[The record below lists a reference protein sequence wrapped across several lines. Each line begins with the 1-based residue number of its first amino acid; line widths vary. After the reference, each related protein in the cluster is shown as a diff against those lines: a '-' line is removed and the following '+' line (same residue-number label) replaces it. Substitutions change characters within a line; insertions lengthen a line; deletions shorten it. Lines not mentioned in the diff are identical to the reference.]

1 MPPQGMEGQMMP
13 PNPQEQMAPPQ
24 GPPQGGEGAPPTQLP
39 PELQQILMSLPENV
53 KKYIL
58 SLPVEQQIV
67 ELQKVAQGQMQA
79 TQNSPNQMMQQQMNE
94 PPQGQ
99 MPMGKYGGRFQTG
112 GYKGIADAYKSTVDN
127 TTMKRYEYPG
137 AWANKFSKKKSTF
150 PNRLGIKP
158 SIADLDD
165 PLVKLYQGNIKPI
178 KNHIIKPSLKQP
190 VGNGKFEIGGGLGD
204 YSQRL
209 NNSINSFKSKGFV
222 TNASEIPNWKKT
234 QTFYNK
240 LNTNQQSN
248 PNVAPQTLVVQPT
261 NNPTVQPTNTTSV
274 PKIGDA
280 VKMDGI
286 TRTIIKYGNDLGYTD
301 DNKVFHK
308 LNIAATTPVTAGK
321 NVVGNI
327 GFNDVSTAQSNAAQ
341 GNVPLSPSNTSNTRY
356 AIPTTANP
364 NTVAANPNTSQSN
377 GVTPRPKVAAKPST
391 NTGNTYSGSN
401 NMNTA
406 PTSQSNKPSNTYD
419 RQYTP
424 SDTYL
429 NEQIAK
435 SKIQKQSV
443 DPQSANPN
451 LPQNAPKV
459 IVSQNTRDK
468 SSKHYE
474 NRINSAL
481 QSLQNADKTASNYER
496 MLQAGQLPDRNIA
509 QKKLKEFQRQKQIAY
524 DNYNKLL
531 QDYETMQQY
540 EVKQYGGK
548 LYKSGGYIDDR
559 EVEPIRKDY
568 IQYGKNAGKARYKVD
583 KLDNQLDNIN
593 KRQERREDRGREGK
607 FLYRVGQRRFNKKDT
622 KKNAWENRMD
632 TNAYNREIAAQDMQK
647 GSGFVVAPLQPRSVQ
662 YNSPTTT
669 PQALIPSKYSNNSS
683 VVVPNSAQTNTVAP
697 RVTTSPN
704 SGSGL
709 ARGGTQAVADYQKML
724 NEKHGTNLKIDGAW
738 GPKTQ
743 AAYENFIKGSGKSSG
758 NNSGGGS
765 GNSVTAPV
773 TSQPAGPQNQQ
784 PATGPREQSYLE
796 KEAREAAGGVG
807 KVLSKVASYVDPGSW
822 ASWGLEKAGVSKKWA
837 DRIGTGVSI
846 GSMFIPGL
854 GIASGFSKAGKV
866 IGGAS
871 QLASK
876 FSKAERAMASAAKA
890 SDKLISAGKVVT
902 PTVAARLTTATKN
915 LKDTKDLISKGVTHG
930 SYLGDKASKTYAGAK
945 NLAKQGIGV
954 GVPLN
959 SLGAAGVAASENRDR
974 DALGN
979 LALSAVGGLRGASI
993 VKGVNKS
1000 KVARRE
1006 MADYAKIKGVEHKL
1020 DKASGLYVP
1029 VNVNTIAGNQSYKL
1043 LESMGA
1049 GNKIASRSPI
1059 LRELSPGNFADD
1071 MGNIYNSAGKLIGKA
1086 GTGIKNAGKGVARR
1100 FRRTPPTTTPP
1111 TLTTPPALTTRRPT
1125 ITPPPGG
1132 GGGGRRWAAPKYGGQ
1147 IYKSGGKMKYNTCKY
1162 GC

>member
-1 MPPQGMEGQMMP
+1 MIYKKRQAGGPMPPQGMEGQMMP

-79 TQNSPNQMMQQQMNE
+79 TQNSPNQMMQQQMNT
-94 PPQGQ
+94 PPQGQPQEQ
-99 MPMGKYGGRFQTG
+99 MPMGKYGGKFQTG
-112 GYKGIADAYKSTVDN
+112 GYKGTVTKKNNDINSWMGRMDSMRNANLNNRKNLPNTIQVNPGESYQDALKRKAKEGIRPIPNYNPN
-127 TTMKRYEYPG
+127 TPPKRVYLAKGGDSNLNAYPIPG
-137 AWANKFSKKKSTF
+137 NVSMSRAKPVLPANPNRMGWDKTKQFFDKKS
-150 PNRLGIKP
+150 
-158 SIADLDD
+158 LD
-165 PLVKLYQGNIKPI
+165 QF
-178 KNHIIKPSLKQP
+178 S
-190 VGNGKFEIGGGLGD
+190 
-204 YSQRL
+204 
-209 NNSINSFKSKGFV
+209 
-222 TNASEIPNWKKT
+222 
-234 QTFYNK
+234 
-240 LNTNQQSN
+240 QSN
-248 PNVAPQTLVVQPT
+248 PNIAPQTLVVQPT

-548 LYKSGGYIDDR
+548 LYRSGGNTKLQYSSSARINEDELD
-559 EVEPIRKDY
+559 PLYKDY
-568 IQYGKNAGKARYKVD
+568 MQNVRGSGINQRQVDKSQKRYDRFDRREKRRTDGTFLDRWAKQRRNKQAGKIAMNENQRDVD
-583 KLDNQLDNIN
+583 A
-593 KRQERREDRGREGK
+593 
-607 FLYRVGQRRFNKKDT
+607 FN
-622 KKNAWENRMD
+622 AQ
-632 TNAYNREIAAQDMQK
+632 AAANDI
-647 GSGFVVAPLQPRSVQ
+647 GTISGYPMRPITAPNVAPK
-662 YNSPTTT
+662 PTVTT
-669 PQALIPSKYSNNSS
+669 PQSLRNNPSSIVTPSN
-683 VVVPNSAQTNTVAP
+683 ATTNTVAP
-697 RVTTSPN
+697 RVTSSPK
-704 SGSGL
+704 SGGKRGL
-709 ARGGTQAVADYQKML
+709 SPFEQAFADARKSHGGPGGIFEWNGKKYTTDYK
-724 NEKHGTNLKIDGAW
+724 EEVG
-738 GPKTQ
+738 
-743 AAYENFIKGSGKSSG
+743 KGRG
-758 NNSGGGS
+758 NGGGGNSGG
-765 GNSVTAPV
+765 SVTAPV
-773 TSQPAGPQNQQ
+773 TSQPTELQNQQ
-784 PATGPREQSYLE
+784 SKGPREQSWLE
-796 KEAREAAGGVG
+796 KEARE
-807 KVLSKVASYVDPGSW
+807 
-822 ASWGLEKAGVSKKWA
+822 GLV
-837 DRIGTGVSI
+837 
-846 GSMFIPGL
+846 
-854 GIASGFSKAGKV
+854 
-866 IGGAS
+866 
-871 QLASK
+871 
-876 FSKAERAMASAAKA
+876 
-890 SDKLISAGKVVT
+890 
-902 PTVAARLTTATKN
+902 
-915 LKDTKDLISKGVTHG
+915 
-930 SYLGDKASKTYAGAK
+930 YL
-945 NLAKQGIGV
+945 
-954 GVPLN
+954 
-959 SLGAAGVAASENRDR
+959 
-974 DALGN
+974 
-979 LALSAVGGLRGASI
+979 
-993 VKGVNKS
+993 
-1000 KVARRE
+1000 
-1006 MADYAKIKGVEHKL
+1006 VE
-1020 DKASGLYVP
+1020 V
-1029 VNVNTIAGNQSYKL
+1029 
-1043 LESMGA
+1043 
-1049 GNKIASRSPI
+1049 
-1059 LRELSPGNFADD
+1059 
-1071 MGNIYNSAGKLIGKA
+1071 
-1086 GTGIKNAGKGVARR
+1086 
-1100 FRRTPPTTTPP
+1100 
-1111 TLTTPPALTTRRPT
+1111 
-1125 ITPPPGG
+1125 
-1132 GGGGRRWAAPKYGGQ
+1132 
-1147 IYKSGGKMKYNTCKY
+1147 
-1162 GC
+1162 